1 MAKYKCMQGS
11 HISLCNSFEV
21 EKTGLFFFLKKKVS
35 TESDFDGK
43 IRER

>member
-21 EKTGLFFFLKKKVS
+21 EKTGLFLKKKVS
-35 TESDFDGK
+35 TESDFDAK